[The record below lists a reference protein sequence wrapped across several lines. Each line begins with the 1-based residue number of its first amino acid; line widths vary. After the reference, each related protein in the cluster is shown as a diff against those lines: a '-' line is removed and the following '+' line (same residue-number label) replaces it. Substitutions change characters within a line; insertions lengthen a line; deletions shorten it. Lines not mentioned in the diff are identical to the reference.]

1 MRGEQMKIIFKSIV
15 LFTLIAVLLSI
26 WVPHFIAGPTVS
38 AENVPKGSTIGGV
51 EIGELKGE
59 ELQAALTN
67 AADEWRAQNLTVYGG
82 EEFRD
87 ISSDTF
93 QFDIEGTV
101 NDYEKNYNKPW
112 YAFWKSEPIVHLP
125 LTVLPNEIVKNE
137 IRMVP
142 SWDTDLTYER
152 VHQQASYLK
161 TNEIEAVVVDLTLFE
176 NDRISLSIEAMPERA
191 MGINE
196 LVYALNDTLID
207 AQKTFSIIEELG
219 DAINLA
225 NREAI
230 NFVASNIYNAALHIN
245 GEILER
251 HAQNIIP
258 TYLKPGLEAQV
269 DLLANKDLK
278 FINTSSNPYLLK
290 LSMDGGNLLTEV
302 YTTSIETEVVVE
314 VSRDEEIQP
323 RTIIRY
329 SEDLAIGQ
337 TEQLQE
343 GVPGLRVSV
352 YRTVYGEQQ
361 LISRDYYSP
370 VNRILMKSAQQPEE
384 GASSTDLNND
394 SIDLN
399 GDGFPDEDFN
409 SGDSNSNSNS
419 NTGNNIDTNPDTA
432 QEQLSP
438 GGYYDKGG
446 NYITP

>member
-59 ELQAALTN
+59 DLQAALKN
-67 AADEWRAQNLTVYGG
+67 AADNWRAQNLTVYGG

-101 NDYEKNYNKPW
+101 NDYEQNYNKPW

-125 LTVLPNEIVKNE
+125 LTVIPNEIVKNE
-137 IRMVP
+137 ISTVP
-142 SWDTDLTYER
+142 SWDTELTYALVE
-152 VHQQASYLK
+152 QQASYLK

-251 HAQNIIP
+251 HAQNEIP

-278 FINTSSNPYLLK
+278 FLNTLSHPILLK

-384 GASSTDLNND
+384 GASSTDFNND

-399 GDGFPDEDFN
+399 GDGFPDGEI
-409 SGDSNSNSNS
+409 SNSEPQNAISNA
-419 NTGNNIDTNPDTA
+419 GNNDGTNPNAA
-432 QEQLSP
+432 QDNLPLGS
-438 GGYYDKGG
+438 YYDKGG
-446 NYITP
+446 NLIAP